1 MKERIYHWCKKILI
15 LPAWPTILIA
25 VPSFAALIW
34 YFVIGNTM
42 QNMQLIEIPV
52 YCLSAYALIISCT
65 CIWKGIRRIQKFVQG
80 NVIWQKLQGDVRLRT
95 TVTMIP
101 SALLNMIY
109 VATNI
114 GMGVI
119 NHAEWFIYLG
129 VYYLLLTLMKIYLLH
144 NLVLDRIGSNDKKEW
159 QKYRNCGIVLLLLN
173 FVLNAECVYIVTK
186 HQDFHYDGMLIYVM
200 AAMAFY
206 NLTMAVVNVIHYRKY
221 KSPVLSAV
229 KAINLTTA
237 MVTMLALETA
247 MISQFGSADEESF
260 RQIMTSI
267 TAAVVCVVEIVTAV
281 YMIYNGTRKQS
292 SI

>member
-1 MKERIYHWCKKILI
+1 MEERIYHWCKKILI

-52 YCLSAYALIISCT
+52 YCLSAYV
-65 CIWKGIRRIQKFVQG
+65 IR
-80 NVIWQKLQGDVRLRT
+80 
-95 TVTMIP
+95 
-101 SALLNMIY
+101 
-109 VATNI
+109 
-114 GMGVI
+114 
-119 NHAEWFIYLG
+119 
-129 VYYLLLTLMKIYLLH
+129 
-144 NLVLDRIGSNDKKEW
+144 
-159 QKYRNCGIVLLLLN
+159 
-173 FVLNAECVYIVTK
+173 
-186 HQDFHYDGMLIYVM
+186 
-200 AAMAFY
+200 
-206 NLTMAVVNVIHYRKY
+206 YRKY

-267 TAAVVCVVEIVTAV
+267 TAAVVCVVEFVTAV
-281 YMIYNGTRKQS
+281 YMIYNGTSKQRN
-292 SI
+292 I